1 VLFNIQSIID
11 YAISIRTNSR
21 AERLGLTYAPSLE
34 ARSDRSMDI
43 GFLKYIRMIIGL
55 IVFSMW
61 FWSSSLHA
69 EKIARILVIS
79 NNTDTPYRE
88 TIAGFKSQIGTAT
101 KHNITELSLAQIQT
115 LSNAEFEGLKPD
127 LIFTLGNESLK
138 WVSLKTSRIPI
149 VATMVLKDDTFKRA
163 SNITGVSLSYTLQT
177 QVQWLK
183 RFFPQQTSV
192 AILYNPAEN
201 AGTVNEAKA
210 ISQQAGLK
218 LVPIPVETPKELPY
232 ALEQL
237 ATNVELLLAIPDETV
252 MSANTAR
259 EVLLASF
266 RNKVPLIGLSEN
278 WVKSGAFYALSWDY
292 SDLGKQC
299 GDMAFKVLTGT
310 PISTIATNHPRKVA
324 YTINAKI
331 AAHMSIDIPSELIT
345 SAKKVFN

>member
-1 VLFNIQSIID
+1 
-11 YAISIRTNSR
+11 
-21 AERLGLTYAPSLE
+21 
-34 ARSDRSMDI
+34 MDI

-237 ATNVELLLAIPDETV
+237 ATNIELLLAIPDETV

-266 RNKVPLIGLSEN
+266 RNKVPLIGLSDN

-292 SDLGKQC
+292 TDLGEQS
-299 GDMAFKVLTGT
+299 ALLAQKVLNGI
-310 PISTIATNHPRKVA
+310 PVSKVLPEHPRKQT
-324 YTINAKI
+324 YTLNAKI
-331 AAHMSIDIPSELIT
+331 AEHMNLEFSKEIINN
-345 SAKKVFN
+345 AKAIFN